1 MRSAWKNSKGTPSA
15 ARRRNAW
22 GPKAG
27 VGNAERRRAASG
39 KSRSTPV
46 VNARVALITAQHD
59 RVVASYTLL
68 AAVGGLSMHLACGSR
83 RPLDAKAW
91 AQRFDLRSASALPTS
106 VRCVDRAA
114 QSRRQISRG
123 PSRWGAGCPRGVR
136 ECNNNAA
143 FFFARNLPAVAET
156 SEAQGGFATQYPRA

>member
-1 MRSAWKNSKGTPSA
+1 MRASR
-15 ARRRNAW
+15 ARHRPAR
-22 GPKAG
+22 
-27 VGNAERRRAASG
+27 
-39 KSRSTPV
+39 SRGSLV
-46 VNARVALITAQHD
+46 
-59 RVVASYTLL
+59 
-68 AAVGGLSMHLACGSR
+68 HLAYGRR
-83 RPLDAKAW
+83 RPLDAA
-91 AQRFDLRSASALPTS
+91 ARPRRFDLRSASALPTS

-156 SEAQGGFATQYPRA
+156 SEAQGGFANSVPTRLTDTSLQKSATTGSLFFLIFHNLHIFAALQQTCFGQNYE